1 LRFLVSVIKKIPAQ
15 HFRDAEDGV
24 PMGDLPQDISAEP
37 LPELDHPFLVTRWA
51 GVTCGNLQAVQGEVV
66 H

>member
-15 HFRDAEDGV
+15 HLRDAEDEA

-37 LPELDHPFLVTRWA
+37 LPELDHPFLVIK
-51 GVTCGNLQAVQGEVV
+51 
-66 H
+66 